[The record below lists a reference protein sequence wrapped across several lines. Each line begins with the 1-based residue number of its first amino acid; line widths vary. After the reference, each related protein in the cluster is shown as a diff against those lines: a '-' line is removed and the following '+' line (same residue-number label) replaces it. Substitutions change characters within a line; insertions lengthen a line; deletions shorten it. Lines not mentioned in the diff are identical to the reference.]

1 MRISEVHS
9 LPTALKQ
16 ASGPPRTR
24 EMTFAAKT
32 SPPPVAQHRRKPP
45 APPGPQIKRAM
56 AQRRVHT
63 FFLPF
68 RLSVR
73 RIAVSGLDFVAVS
86 VLLWLRSPQDE
97 WSLSIPSEPVNWEL
111 RREAVKEAFV
121 TSWKYYRQ
129 YTWGQSLRSHLFSQN
144 FRRSS
149 HSVSLGLNADILLV

>member
-1 MRISEVHS
+1 
-9 LPTALKQ
+9 
-16 ASGPPRTR
+16 
-24 EMTFAAKT
+24 
-32 SPPPVAQHRRKPP
+32 
-45 APPGPQIKRAM
+45 M

-121 TSWKYYRQ
+121 TKLEVLQAIHMGSVPQKSSFF
-129 YTWGQSLRSHLFSQN
+129 TKLSKKLSLCFS
-144 FRRSS
+144 
-149 HSVSLGLNADILLV
+149 GAEC